1 MICWIPFSQKL
12 FKRTLLCLNNL
23 KPLRINKGSGF
34 IQLPMNPPASSIVIL
49 GTGSYLPE
57 RVVTNDDM
65 AELVDTSDEWIQTR
79 TGIRQRRFAA
89 EGEHTSHMATAA
101 ARRAIEDAKI
111 DPSEIDLILV
121 ATMTPDMPFPS
132 TACLVQS
139 QLNLPQCT
147 AFDIQAACT
156 GFVYGLN
163 IATSMLQSGNYNK
176 ALVIGS
182 EKLSGILDFEDR
194 ATCVLFGDGA
204 GAAILGHCDTPGVGI
219 IGGIGGAD
227 GSNPDVLCQPG
238 GGSAIPATTDSLT
251 DRQHFL
257 KMNGK
262 EIFKQAVRVMG
273 QASTDL
279 LKKTG
284 VDSKNLDLIIPHQA
298 NLRIID
304 SLTKRLDVPH
314 GSVFINL
321 QDYGNTSA
329 ASVGIAL
336 DEARRAG
343 RIQSNHQ
350 ILLVAF
356 GAGLTWGAS
365 MVKWQ

>member
-1 MICWIPFSQKL
+1 
-12 FKRTLLCLNNL
+12 
-23 KPLRINKGSGF
+23 
-34 IQLPMNPPASSIVIL
+34 MNPPASSIVIL

-57 RVVTNDDM
+57 RVVTNDEM

-204 GAAILGHCDTPGVGI
+204 GAAILGRCDTPGVGI

-227 GSNPDVLCQPG
+227 GSNPEVLCQPG
-238 GGSAIPATTDSLT
+238 GGSATPATTDSLT

-304 SLTKRLDVPH
+304 SLTKRLDVPT